1 MLLSIEYR
9 RWHHLFVGFAY
20 YLLGKSQVFLVNRL
34 NPELS
39 SAFRQGRGGGVVVE
53 QPQQDQAT
61 VSLSSSASF
70 VRSIVLIVSISKSV
84 ETILRICEAS
94 LDERSIATLSTSLFS
109 RSVIIESYSFL
120 VTENVRLDFC

>member
-1 MLLSIEYR
+1 M
-9 RWHHLFVGFAY
+9 
-20 YLLGKSQVFLVNRL
+20 
-34 NPELS
+34 
-39 SAFRQGRGGGVVVE
+39 VE